1 MRSRV
6 LAAVGWVGVVA
17 AMVSADAQ
25 AQAFQCAAL
34 KPSSSLA
41 PAYAS
46 VPGQARCEGFFE
58 KTVSQPFIELLS
70 LTRGVPPAGPAAP
83 AASAASAASAP
94 LQIRADV
101 RAAARLVV
109 QPLPSRPFYRVDAAL
124 APGQVLSWDA
134 APMLAATRQALS
146 SLGFLALV
154 TPPSASTGALPELA
168 PVAFTPQ
175 TPQDGRVYA
184 VVRVSVDVASVA
196 WRSYRAGNDAA
207 ASPSS
212 TPAAWTDLPDSN
224 RYAWKHITLTI
235 PMPADG
241 KGLRVDVQA
250 VGAANAQSLPL
261 LRFAIVGPNDGP

>member
-1 MRSRV
+1 MRNRV

-70 LTRGVPPAGPAAP
+70 LTRGAPPAAP

-94 LQIRADV
+94 LQIRTDV

-109 QPLPSRPFYRVDAAL
+109 QPLPSRPFYRVDVAL
-124 APGQVLSWDA
+124 APGQVLSFDA
-134 APMLAATRQALS
+134 APMLAATRQAVS
-146 SLGFLALV
+146 GLGFLALV
-154 TPPSASTGALPELA
+154 TSTSTSPGALPALA

-224 RYAWKHITLTI
+224 LYAWKHITLTI

-261 LRFAIVGPNDGP
+261 LRFAIVGPNDAP

>member
-1 MRSRV
+1 M
-6 LAAVGWVGVVA
+6 GWVGVV
-17 AMVSADAQ
+17 SAVVATSAQ

-46 VPGQARCEGFFE
+46 VPGQPRCEGFFE

-70 LTRGVPPAGPAAP
+70 LTRGVPPAAP
-83 AASAASAASAP
+83 AASASSAP

-124 APGQVLSWDA
+124 APGQALSWDA
-134 APMLAATRQALS
+134 APMLAATRQTLAG
-146 SLGFLALV
+146 LGFLALV
-154 TPPSASTGALPELA
+154 TPTSTGPAALPALA

-175 TPQDGRVYA
+175 APQDGRVYA
-184 VVRVSVDVASVA
+184 VVRVSVDVTSVA
-196 WRSYRAGNDAA
+196 WRSYRVSNDAA

-212 TPAAWTDLPDSN
+212 APAAWTDLPDSN
-224 RYAWKHITLTI
+224 LYAWKHITLTI

-261 LRFAIVGPNDGP
+261 LRFAIVGPNDAP